1 MDHGLPPQSGP
12 VTADTPL
19 SAMPRWTV
27 RLAARPGA
35 TRCPSPRP
43 RPAGHRGSRGA
54 GAPSRTRSV
63 ARPRAWPSD
72 KGYRQHSCR
81 NTLQGL
87 SSSPRVPPEPAFGA
101 RETGG
106 GGETGAILSATKRTF
121 WLNSLA
127 PRNMTGSVVRICQRN
142 TPKPHS
148 MDRPLDRAAGRA
160 QRDLDLRAHSRGA
173 LALGAGPPPAAA
185 HAAHRVEPWSWNSTN
200 VGTLARL
207 PRCGRPGPLWRAPG
221 PVRAAVGRRARRPA
235 PPDPLAGVFLHESG
249 RYPRYV
255 GPQGQLREQ
264 GQKVLAS

>member
-1 MDHGLPPQSGP
+1 MPAPGMVSHPRGADPGGKGTDQIRAEIHSKGSTQALGCSRAGL
-12 VTADTPL
+12 
-19 SAMPRWTV
+19 
-27 RLAARPGA
+27 
-35 TRCPSPRP
+35 
-43 RPAGHRGSRGA
+43 RGA
-54 GAPSRTRSV
+54 GDRRRRGNWRGSV
-63 ARPRAWPSD
+63 
-72 KGYRQHSCR
+72 R
-81 NTLQGL
+81 N
-87 SSSPRVPPEPAFGA
+87 
-101 RETGG
+101 
-106 GGETGAILSATKRTF
+106 KRTF

-127 PRNMTGSVVRICQRN
+127 PQNMTGSVVRICQRN

-221 PVRAAVGRRARRPA
+221 PVRAAVRRRARRPA
-235 PPDPLAGVFLHESG
+235 PPDPPCSVFLHESG